1 MVMCYTL
8 NRQDQRVFI
17 RLGKEFLSADF
28 CLRKERREASYKP
41 DVSLESILEESL

>member
-1 MVMCYTL
+1 MMGKKKKKKK
-8 NRQDQRVFI
+8 RI

-41 DVSLESILEESL
+41 DVSLESILEESI